1 MLFPMLP
8 LHLKQHKA
16 TTHTP
21 ETFLAT
27 GRYKLVYQVC
37 LSVYVARKRQLKI
50 VIEKARYE
58 ISGKTRRKCR
68 SGTTN
73 RSLTPIHMYSTEGK
87 TCSKIRP
94 QICHY
99 ATNRY
104 QKENDIFEAKSAV
117 FFLNVSGRIVVV
129 NLHKLSG
136 KRRPAVCYVNIGHSG
151 LRDLKKPYP

>member
-16 TTHTP
+16 TTDTP

-27 GRYKLVYQVC
+27 GKYKLVYQVC

-58 ISGKTRRKCR
+58 INGKTRRKCR

-73 RSLTPIHMYSTEGK
+73 WSLTPIQHRRENLYY
-87 TCSKIRP
+87 KIRP
-94 QICHY
+94 YVCHY

-136 KRRPAVCYVNIGHSG
+136 KRRPAVCYVNIGHGG
-151 LRDLKKPYP
+151 LRDLKKP